1 MASSR
6 FVQALDVDAGLDLSS
21 KLLEIAKNRGISVLL
36 AKGEEMPFQDGVLGA
51 VFLVVTLCF
60 LD

>member
-1 MASSR
+1 VASSR
-6 FVQALDVDAGLDLSS
+6 FVQALDVDAGLDVSS
-21 KLLEIAKNRGISVLL
+21 KLSEIANNRGIGVLL
-36 AKGEEMPFQDGVLGA
+36 AKGEETPFQDGVLGA